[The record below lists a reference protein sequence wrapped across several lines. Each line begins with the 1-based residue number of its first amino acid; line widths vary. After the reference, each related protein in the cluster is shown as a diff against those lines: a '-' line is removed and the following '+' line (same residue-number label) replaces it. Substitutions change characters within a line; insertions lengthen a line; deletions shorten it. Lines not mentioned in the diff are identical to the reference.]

1 MDIGVYDALNLL
13 EARQRK
19 TEKDMRTV
27 LRWMHE
33 NGHLDRFLRNQDDQ
47 KADAE
52 LSDSHQ

>member
-19 TEKDMRTV
+19 TEKDMRTI

-33 NGHLDRFLRNQDDQ
+33 NGHLDRILQSQDEH
-47 KADAE
+47 KKDAE
-52 LSDSHQ
+52 LSDIQH